1 MKAIKR
7 DCMIVQS
14 LTDLL
19 SELRAALH
27 NQVGLRDT
35 QLQIIYFS
43 ADILMKVLELRACFP
58 EGKKMTS
65 Q

>member
-1 MKAIKR
+1 MRAIKR
-7 DCMIVQS
+7 DRIIVQS

-27 NQVGLRDT
+27 NQAGLIDT

-43 ADILMKVLELRACFP
+43 ADILMKVLELRTCFP
-58 EGKKMTS
+58 EGKK
-65 Q
+65 